1 MAKAARLRRCGFRRI
16 GGRNPSYSRR
26 RILPGAAIIA
36 AMADDSDLEKT
47 EPASPRRLEQAREEG
62 QVPQSRELS
71 AFLVLMAGSGA
82 LWVTGSWL
90 ARRMSGAVSQG
101 LTFGREAAFDAARLP
116 SMFLDSA
123 WQALSAIGPLLLV
136 LVVAAL
142 AGPFMLGGL
151 NFTTKALAPDWSRL
165 DPVKGFGRMFSMHS
179 VGELVKGILKAL
191 LVGAVVVWVVLH
203 EKEQVFALI
212 GQPVEAGLHAMGR
225 TVLFSTLVIVAAM
238 VLIVAVDVPFQLW
251 QYYRRLRMS
260 KEEVRKEMK
269 ELEGDPQLKARI
281 RSQQR
286 EIARRRMMA
295 AVPKAQVVVTNPT
308 HFAVA
313 LAYDEKMP
321 APRVVAK
328 GRGEVALKIR
338 ELARAHGVPLL
349 EAPPLARALYA
360 HTELDQTIPAALFRA
375 VAEVMAYVYQLNAW
389 LARGG
394 RAPVAPAELPVPA
407 ELDPGVAE

>member
-1 MAKAARLRRCGFRRI
+1 MAE
-16 GGRNPSYSRR
+16 
-26 RILPGAAIIA
+26 
-36 AMADDSDLEKT
+36 DSDLEKT
-47 EPASPRRLEQAREEG
+47 EPASPRRLEQAREKG

-82 LWVTGSWL
+82 LWLTGSWL
-90 ARRMSGAVSQG
+90 GQRIGGAVSQG
-101 LTFGREAAFDAARLP
+101 LTFGREAAFDTARLP

-123 WQALSAIGPLLLV
+123 WQALAAIGPLLLV

-151 NFTTKALAPDWSRL
+151 NFTTKALAPDWTRL

-179 VGELVKGILKAL
+179 VGELVKGVLKAL
-191 LVGAVVVWVVLH
+191 LVGVVVVWVVLH

-212 GQPVEAGLHAMGR
+212 GQPLERGLAAMGQ
-225 TVLFSTLVIVAAM
+225 TILFSTLIIVGSMFLIVAA
-238 VLIVAVDVPFQLW
+238 DVPFQLW
-251 QYYRRLRMS
+251 QYYRRLRMT

-328 GRGEVALKIR
+328 GRGAIARRIR
-338 ELARAHGVPLL
+338 EIAQEHGVPLL
-349 EAPPLARALYA
+349 EAPPLARALFA
-360 HTELDQTIPAALFRA
+360 HTELDQTIPPALFRA

-389 LARGG
+389 LAQGG
-394 RAPVAPAELPVPA
+394 RPPQAPADLPVPA
-407 ELDPGVAE
+407 ELDPGVSE

>member
-1 MAKAARLRRCGFRRI
+1 MAE
-16 GGRNPSYSRR
+16 
-26 RILPGAAIIA
+26 
-36 AMADDSDLEKT
+36 DSDLEKT

-71 AFLVLMAGSGA
+71 AFFVLMAGAGT
-82 LWVTGSWL
+82 LWVAGSWL
-90 ARRMSGAVSQG
+90 AQRIGGAVSRG
-101 LTFGREAAFDAARLP
+101 LTFDRDEAFDTAALP
-116 SMFLDSA
+116 ALLLH
-123 WQALSAIGPLLLV
+123 QAGEALATLGPLLLI

-151 NFTTKALAPDWSRL
+151 NFSSKALTPDWMRL
-165 DPVKGFGRMFSMHS
+165 DPLKGFGRMLSMQS

-191 LVGAVVVWVVLH
+191 LVGSVVVWVVLH
-203 EKEQVFALI
+203 EKDHIFALM
-212 GQPVEAGLHAMGR
+212 GQPLEAGLQSMGR
-225 TVLFSTLVIVAAM
+225 TILFSTLVIVGSM
-238 VLIVAVDVPFQLW
+238 FLIVAADVPFQLW
-251 QYYRRLRMS
+251 QYYKKLRMT

-328 GRGEVALKIR
+328 GRGVIAQRIR
-338 ELARAHGVPLL
+338 EIAAEHNVPLL

-360 HTELDQTIPAALFRA
+360 HTEIDDIIPAALYRA
-375 VAEVMAYVYQLNAW
+375 VAEVMAYVYQLNAY

-394 RAPVAPAELPVPA
+394 KAPQAPADLPVPA
-407 ELDPGVAE
+407 ELDPGVA

>member
-1 MAKAARLRRCGFRRI
+1 MAE
-16 GGRNPSYSRR
+16 
-26 RILPGAAIIA
+26 
-36 AMADDSDLEKT
+36 DSDLEKT
-47 EPASPRRLEQAREEG
+47 EPASPRRLEQAREKG

-82 LWVTGSWL
+82 LWLTGSWL
-90 ARRMSGAVSQG
+90 GQRIGGAVSQG
-101 LTFGREAAFDAARLP
+101 LTFGREAAFDTARLP

-123 WQALSAIGPLLLV
+123 WQALAAIGPLLLV

-151 NFTTKALAPDWSRL
+151 NFTTKALAPDWTRL

-179 VGELVKGILKAL
+179 VGELVKGVLKAL
-191 LVGAVVVWVVLH
+191 LVGVVVVWVVLH

-212 GQPVEAGLHAMGR
+212 GQPLERGLAAMGQ
-225 TVLFSTLVIVAAM
+225 TILFSTLIIVGSMFLIVAA
-238 VLIVAVDVPFQLW
+238 DVPFQLW
-251 QYYRRLRMS
+251 QYYRRLRMT

-328 GRGEVALKIR
+328 GRGAIARRIR
-338 ELARAHGVPLL
+338 EIAQEHNVPLL
-349 EAPPLARALYA
+349 EAPPLARALFA
-360 HTELDQTIPAALFRA
+360 HTELDQTIPPALFRA

-389 LARGG
+389 LAQGG
-394 RAPVAPAELPVPA
+394 RPPQAPADLPVPA
-407 ELDPGVAE
+407 ELDPGVSE